1 MAVAYNIVID
11 QGADWFFNVTYDQP
25 DGTPVNLTGYTAA
38 MQLRSYPNAPQAVLT
53 LTTDAGIT
61 IDAEAGTLAL
71 HATNEQTAAVDEGSY
86 YYDLEITAPG
96 TGVITRLIQGQAE
109 VSAEVTHV

>member
-1 MAVAYNIVID
+1 MSVAYNIVID

-38 MQLRSYPNAPQAVLT
+38 MQLRSYPNAPTAVLT
-53 LTTDAGIT
+53 LETGDGIT
-61 IDAEAGTLAL
+61 IDPLVGTLEL
-71 HATNEQTAAVDEGSY
+71 HATNTQTAAIDEGNY

-96 TGVITRLIQGQAE
+96 TGVITRLIQGIAE
-109 VSAEVTHV
+109 VSAEVTRV